1 MVNNLLIILLISC
14 SCRGQKVNNPL
25 QIINAKVDKNRELE
39 LNIQITNKS
48 DSNLIFY
55 IPNLDDICSNL
66 LQFYITDKDGNN
78 YNFNNCLGDEQ
89 VDEIRI
95 TEKNSKELQKNQF
108 IKIKYKISLDSF
120 SLKLQ
125 RTNIKEI
132 RLVLDYSITNIV
144 GGKNIYNQKI
154 ESKITSF

>member
-14 SCRGQKVNNPL
+14 SCRSQKVNNTL
-25 QIINAKVDKNRELE
+25 QIINANVDKNRELE
-39 LNIQITNKS
+39 LNIQITNKL
-48 DSNLIFY
+48 DTNLIFY
-55 IPNLDDICSNL
+55 IPNLDDMCSNL
-66 LQFYITDKDGNN
+66 LQFYIIDKDGNN

-95 TEKNSKELQKNQF
+95 TDKNSKELKKNQF

-125 RTNIKEI
+125 RINIKEI
-132 RLVLDYSITNIV
+132 RLVLDYSNTNIV
-144 GGKNIYNQKI
+144 GAKNIYNQKI